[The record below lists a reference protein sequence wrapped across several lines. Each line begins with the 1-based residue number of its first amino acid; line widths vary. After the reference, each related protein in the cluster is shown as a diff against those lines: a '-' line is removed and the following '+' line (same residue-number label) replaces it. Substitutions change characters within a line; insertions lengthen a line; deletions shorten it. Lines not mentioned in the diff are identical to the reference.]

1 MKVTILGSGTSS
13 GVPRIDGNWGACDP
27 AEPRNRR
34 RRVSILVEHKGT
46 RILVDTSPDLREQ
59 LLTEGGGRPSAVIW
73 THEHADH
80 CHGIDDLR
88 PFYFYGKEPIAG
100 FARSRA
106 RAELELRFAF
116 AFAGHQGYP
125 PYMSCDDL
133 PDDSAMG
140 SIRVRAVDLPHG
152 RISSAGLRFDA
163 GNASL
168 CYFTDFNILPQDAA
182 ALVENVDLWI
192 VDAVRVAPHPTHPN
206 LAQTLDWI
214 EQLQPARSILTH
226 MDQSMDYRSLCAVL
240 PETIEPG
247 YDGLVVTL

>member
-1 MKVTILGSGTSS
+1 
-13 GVPRIDGNWGACDP
+13 
-27 AEPRNRR
+27 
-34 RRVSILVEHKGT
+34 VSILVEHEGT

-59 LLTEGGGRPSAVIW
+59 LLAEGGGRPSAVIW

-100 FARSRA
+100 FARPRA

-125 PYMSCDDL
+125 PYMSCDGL
-133 PDDSAMG
+133 PDDSTMG
-140 SIRVRAVDLPHG
+140 GIRVRAVDLPHG

-163 GNASL
+163 GGASL

-192 VDAVRVAPHPTHPN
+192 VDAVRVAPHPTHPH
-206 LAQTLDWI
+206 LAQTLEWI

-247 YDGLVVTL
+247 YDGLVVML